1 MKAWWMWL
9 IVPIALLF
17 SVSAKAAVKREGI
30 WPEPQ
35 KAVTLD
41 LDGVP
46 RAQALRKLAEAAGWS
61 LVVQTPLGADE
72 DDLLEVHVKDQ
83 PATKVLDLVMANEGW
98 VATRDGSLVS
108 LRREAAPIST
118 DAKDAALS
126 LELPSTAH
134 GRHGTKAKD
143 RVVTG
148 ENLIV
153 YKDDTARDVTVFGGN
168 LDVYGEITG
177 DVSVTGGNVSVH
189 GGAHVRGDVAGVG
202 ANVSIEDGATVD
214 GDVSVVG
221 GTLRRGEHAHIGGDI
236 EREEGDAS
244 EKPNEGAFRRAL
256 RHIGDAVTRSAF
268 LFIFGAILLA
278 LGATRMGALRG
289 EVVVRP
295 MRSLA
300 LGIVGSVGGA
310 VVFLVLCVTIIGIPI
325 ALMGLLAAVFAAYA
339 GIVAVLTTAGEALLR
354 HKTQNTYVH
363 LAAGCAMFLAASSL
377 PFVGGF
383 VTAAVALIGI
393 GVVVATRA
401 AGLVSARKGPPTGPY
416 RTAE

>member
-1 MKAWWMWL
+1 MIGERL
-9 IVPIALLF
+9 RHVPVDDEHA
-17 SVSAKAAVKREGI
+17 AAV
-30 WPEPQ
+30 
-35 KAVTLD
+35 
-41 LDGVP
+41 
-46 RAQALRKLAEAAGWS
+46 
-61 LVVQTPLGADE
+61 
-72 DDLLEVHVKDQ
+72 
-83 PATKVLDLVMANEGW
+83 VLD
-98 VATRDGSLVS
+98 R
-108 LRREAAPIST
+108 AA
-118 DAKDAALS
+118 
-126 LELPSTAH
+126 
-134 GRHGTKAKD
+134 
-143 RVVTG
+143 
-148 ENLIV
+148 
-153 YKDDTARDVTVFGGN
+153 
-168 LDVYGEITG
+168 
-177 DVSVTGGNVSVH
+177 
-189 GGAHVRGDVAGVG
+189 VAGVG